1 MSQLLYILK
10 KELVNNALITVL
22 SYFLNTSN
30 DNELYDA
37 SYAIYHK
44 VKLIKKNFTKN
55 KFIWIK
61 RIFQITDQKEVN
73 LIIYHEVT
81 IK

>member
-55 KFIWIK
+55 KFI
-61 RIFQITDQKEVN
+61 
-73 LIIYHEVT
+73 
-81 IK
+81 

>member
-10 KELVNNALITVL
+10 KELVNNALITVF
-22 SYFLNTSN
+22 SYFLNSN

-37 SYAIYHK
+37 SYAIYYK

>member
-30 DNELYDA
+30 DNELYGT
-37 SYAIYHK
+37 
-44 VKLIKKNFTKN
+44 LICNISFKYTYP
-55 KFIWIK
+55 IQIIK
-61 RIFQITDQKEVN
+61 
-73 LIIYHEVT
+73 
-81 IK
+81 

>member
-22 SYFLNTSN
+22 SYFLNSN
-30 DNELYDA
+30 DNELYGA
-37 SYAIYHK
+37 SYGIYHK

-55 KFIWIK
+55 KFI
-61 RIFQITDQKEVN
+61 
-73 LIIYHEVT
+73 
-81 IK
+81 

>member
-22 SYFLNTSN
+22 SYFLNSN
-30 DNELYDA
+30 DNELYGA
-37 SYAIYHK
+37 SYAIYYK

-55 KFIWIK
+55 KFI
-61 RIFQITDQKEVN
+61 
-73 LIIYHEVT
+73 
-81 IK
+81 